1 MNNKK
6 TNEVFVKKI
15 PYKTYKIQIEI
26 IIQYFQFCSLFF
38 NISVILSLKRCKCK
52 MKAKYEVINSIL
64 LSVLKI
70 LNKVKERVEISN
82 GNKDNGDV
90 DIYNNK
96 II

>member
-1 MNNKK
+1 
-6 TNEVFVKKI
+6 
-15 PYKTYKIQIEI
+15 
-26 IIQYFQFCSLFF
+26 
-38 NISVILSLKRCKCK
+38 